1 MDAIN
6 VCLSI
11 NLCHY
16 CFLDLCIKF
25 DSFFVTFVVINTQID
40 SMRKIIPELTEEI
53 SKLTSPETVAKD
65 EAIEVSNYR
74 ELRKHIAQL
83 SYANKD
89 CILFYRG
96 QKEDYKNVKSGK
108 STFYPTLYRGERLDK
123 HELKYR
129 WEKLNIAS
137 EIFTKKLK
145 SKYPSKTYIVKRK
158 RIVQWSILQHYE
170 VTETPL
176 IDVTQSLKVACSF
189 AVLDNNNAYAYVY
202 VFALP
207 YYTNR
212 ISVNSEHY
220 LTNVRLLS
228 VAPPQALRPYYQEG
242 FLIGED
248 EFSETYTNKDEL
260 DLNNRLVAKFKFK
273 NDNVFWGKTEG
284 ALTKDELY
292 PQDDEIEA
300 LCKEVSIELFN
311 VLANKRNVEISGDYY
326 LSFMDKWID
335 IEKLLF
341 EYLGHNNSK
350 YLTPAGLIKKI
361 ADSNLRIRL
370 NRARAQRNFL
380 AHNNVK
386 KDICTKEL
394 LGKKELEELYSDLQ
408 RYFQLHNQQT

>member
-1 MDAIN
+1 
-6 VCLSI
+6 
-11 NLCHY
+11 
-16 CFLDLCIKF
+16 
-25 DSFFVTFVVINTQID
+25 
-40 SMRKIIPELTEEI
+40 MRKITPELTEEI
-53 SKLTSPETVAKD
+53 SKHTTPETVAKD
-65 EAIEVSNYR
+65 DAIEVLDYK

-89 CILFYRG
+89 SILFYRG
-96 QKEDYKNVKSGK
+96 QKDDYRNQKSGK
-108 STFYPTLYRGERLDK
+108 STFYPTMYRGDRLDK
-123 HELKYR
+123 DELKYR
-129 WEKLNIAS
+129 WEKLNKAS
-137 EIFTKKLK
+137 EIFIKKLR

-158 RIVQWSILQHYE
+158 RIVQWSVLQHYE

-189 AVLDNNNAYAYVY
+189 AMLDNDNEYAYVY

-273 NDNVFWGKTEG
+273 NTKEFWGDSEK
-284 ALTKDELY
+284 ALTREDLY
-292 PQDDEIEA
+292 PKDDEIEA
-300 LCKEVSIELFN
+300 LCKEVSNELYDVIASRRN
-311 VLANKRNVEISGDYY
+311 ANISGEQYFA
-326 LSFMDKWID
+326 FMKGWIA

-341 EYLGHNNSK
+341 EYMGRFTERQSLSS
-350 YLTPAGLIKKI
+350 AGFIKMI
-361 ADSNLRIRL
+361 NDNDLRKKL
-370 NRARAQRNFL
+370 HRARVQRNYL
-380 AHNNVK
+380 AHNVDSNTPIK
-386 KDICTKEL
+386 EFFNEEDLKDLYDDLYTYFEKN
-394 LGKKELEELYSDLQ
+394 GK
-408 RYFQLHNQQT
+408 HH

>member
-1 MDAIN
+1 
-6 VCLSI
+6 
-11 NLCHY
+11 
-16 CFLDLCIKF
+16 
-25 DSFFVTFVVINTQID
+25 
-40 SMRKIIPELTEEI
+40 MRKITPELTEEI
-53 SKLTSPETVAKD
+53 SKFTSPETVGKD

-96 QKEDYKNVKSGK
+96 QKEDYKNTKSGK
-108 STFYPTLYRGERLDK
+108 STFYPSLYRGERLDK

-137 EIFTKKLK
+137 EIFIKKLK

-189 AVLDNNNAYAYVY
+189 AVLDNDNEYAYIY
-202 VFALP
+202 AFALP

-273 NDNVFWGKTEG
+273 NNSAFWGESER
-284 ALTKDELY
+284 ALTKDDLY

-300 LCKEVSIELFN
+300 LCKEVSIELFD
-311 VLANKRNVEISGDYY
+311 VLANKRSAEISGDYY
-326 LSFMDKWID
+326 LSFMSKWIA

-341 EYLGHNNSK
+341 EYLGKNNNYK
-350 YLTPAGLIKKI
+350 HLTSAGLIKKI
-361 ADSNLRIRL
+361 TNSDLRIRL

-380 AHNNVK
+380 AHNVD
-386 KDICTKEL
+386 KDISIKEL
-394 LGKKELEELYSDLQ
+394 LSKEELEELYLDLQ
-408 RYFQLHNQQT
+408 KYFQLHY

>member
-1 MDAIN
+1 
-6 VCLSI
+6 
-11 NLCHY
+11 
-16 CFLDLCIKF
+16 
-25 DSFFVTFVVINTQID
+25 
-40 SMRKIIPELTEEI
+40 MRKITPELTEEI
-53 SKLTSPETVAKD
+53 SKHTTPETVAKD
-65 EAIEVSNYR
+65 DAIEVLDYK

-89 CILFYRG
+89 SILFYRG
-96 QKEDYKNVKSGK
+96 QKDDYRNQKSGK
-108 STFYPTLYRGERLDK
+108 STFYPTMYRGDRLDK
-123 HELKYR
+123 DELKYR
-129 WEKLNIAS
+129 WEKLNKAS
-137 EIFTKKLK
+137 EIFIKKLR

-158 RIVQWSILQHYE
+158 RIVQWSVLQHYE

-189 AVLDNNNAYAYVY
+189 AMLDNDNEYAYVY

-273 NDNVFWGKTEG
+273 NTKEFWGDSEK
-284 ALTKDELY
+284 ALTREDLY
-292 PQDDEIEA
+292 PKDDEIEA
-300 LCKEVSIELFN
+300 LCKEVSNELYDVIASRRN
-311 VLANKRNVEISGDYY
+311 ANISGDQYFA
-326 LSFMDKWID
+326 FMKGWIA

-341 EYLGHNNSK
+341 EYMERFTERQSLSS
-350 YLTPAGLIKKI
+350 AGFIKMI
-361 ADSNLRIRL
+361 DDNDLRKKL
-370 NRARAQRNFL
+370 HRARVQRNYL
-380 AHNNVK
+380 AHNVDSNTPIK
-386 KDICTKEL
+386 EFFNEEDLKEL
-394 LGKKELEELYSDLQ
+394 YDDLYTYFEKYGK
-408 RYFQLHNQQT
+408 HH

>member
-1 MDAIN
+1 
-6 VCLSI
+6 
-11 NLCHY
+11 
-16 CFLDLCIKF
+16 
-25 DSFFVTFVVINTQID
+25 
-40 SMRKIIPELTEEI
+40 MRKITPELTEEI
-53 SKLTSPETVAKD
+53 SKHTTPETVAKD
-65 EAIEVSNYR
+65 DAIEVLDYK

-89 CILFYRG
+89 SILFYRG
-96 QKEDYKNVKSGK
+96 QKDDYRNQKSGK
-108 STFYPTLYRGERLDK
+108 STFYPTMYRGDRLDK
-123 HELKYR
+123 DELKYR
-129 WEKLNIAS
+129 WEKLNKAS
-137 EIFTKKLK
+137 EIFIKKLR

-158 RIVQWSILQHYE
+158 RIVQWSVLQHYE

-189 AVLDNNNAYAYVY
+189 AMLDNDNEYAYVY

-273 NDNVFWGKTEG
+273 NTKEFWGDSEK
-284 ALTKDELY
+284 ALTREDLY
-292 PQDDEIEA
+292 PKDDEIEA
-300 LCKEVSIELFN
+300 LCKEVSNELYDVIASRRN
-311 VLANKRNVEISGDYY
+311 ANISGDQYFA
-326 LSFMDKWID
+326 FMKGWIA

-341 EYLGHNNSK
+341 EYMGRFTERQSLSS
-350 YLTPAGLIKKI
+350 AGFIKMI
-361 ADSNLRIRL
+361 DDNDLRKKL
-370 NRARAQRNFL
+370 HRARVQRNYL
-380 AHNNVK
+380 AHNVDSNTPIK
-386 KDICTKEL
+386 EFFNEEDLKDLYDDLYTYFEKN
-394 LGKKELEELYSDLQ
+394 GK
-408 RYFQLHNQQT
+408 HH

>member
-1 MDAIN
+1 
-6 VCLSI
+6 
-11 NLCHY
+11 
-16 CFLDLCIKF
+16 
-25 DSFFVTFVVINTQID
+25 
-40 SMRKIIPELTEEI
+40 MRKITPELTEEI
-53 SKLTSPETVAKD
+53 SKHTTPETVAKD
-65 EAIEVSNYR
+65 DAIEVLDYK

-89 CILFYRG
+89 SILFYRG
-96 QKEDYKNVKSGK
+96 QKDDYRNQKSGK
-108 STFYPTLYRGERLDK
+108 STFYPTMYRGDRLDK
-123 HELKYR
+123 DELKYR
-129 WEKLNIAS
+129 WEKLNKAS
-137 EIFTKKLK
+137 EIFIKKLR

-158 RIVQWSILQHYE
+158 RIVQWSVLQHYE

-189 AVLDNNNAYAYVY
+189 AMLDNDNEYAYIY

-273 NDNVFWGKTEG
+273 NTKEFWGDSEK
-284 ALTKDELY
+284 ALTREDLY
-292 PQDDEIEA
+292 PKDDEIEA
-300 LCKEVSIELFN
+300 LCKEVSNELYDVIASRRN
-311 VLANKRNVEISGDYY
+311 ANISGDQYFA
-326 LSFMDKWID
+326 FMKGWIA

-341 EYLGHNNSK
+341 EYMGRFTERQSLSS
-350 YLTPAGLIKKI
+350 AGFIKMI
-361 ADSNLRIRL
+361 DDNDLRKKL
-370 NRARAQRNFL
+370 HRARVQRNYL
-380 AHNNVK
+380 AHNVDSNTPIK
-386 KDICTKEL
+386 EFFNEEDLKDLYDDLYTYFEQY
-394 LGKKELEELYSDLQ
+394 GK
-408 RYFQLHNQQT
+408 HH

>member
-1 MDAIN
+1 
-6 VCLSI
+6 
-11 NLCHY
+11 
-16 CFLDLCIKF
+16 
-25 DSFFVTFVVINTQID
+25 
-40 SMRKIIPELTEEI
+40 MRKITPELTEEI
-53 SKLTSPETVAKD
+53 SKHTTPETVAKD
-65 EAIEVSNYR
+65 DAIEVLDYK

-96 QKEDYKNVKSGK
+96 QKDDYRNQKSGK
-108 STFYPTLYRGERLDK
+108 STFYPTMYRGDRLDK
-123 HELKYR
+123 DELKYR
-129 WEKLNIAS
+129 WEKLNKAS
-137 EIFTKKLK
+137 EIFIKKLR

-158 RIVQWSILQHYE
+158 RIVQWSVLQHYE

-189 AVLDNNNAYAYVY
+189 AMLDNDNEYAYVY

-273 NDNVFWGKTEG
+273 NTKEFWGDSEK
-284 ALTKDELY
+284 ALTREDLY
-292 PQDDEIEA
+292 PKDDEIEA
-300 LCKEVSIELFN
+300 LCKEVSNELYN
-311 VLANKRNVEISGDYY
+311 VIASRRNANISGDQYFA
-326 LSFMDKWID
+326 FMKGWIA

-341 EYLGHNNSK
+341 EYMGRFTERQSLSS
-350 YLTPAGLIKKI
+350 AGFIKMI
-361 ADSNLRIRL
+361 DDNDLRKKL
-370 NRARAQRNFL
+370 HRARVQRNYL
-380 AHNNVK
+380 AHNVDSNTPIKEFFNEEDLKDLYDDLYTYFEK
-386 KDICTKEL
+386 KAVSKI
-394 LGKKELEELYSDLQ
+394 LY
-408 RYFQLHNQQT
+408 

>member
-1 MDAIN
+1 
-6 VCLSI
+6 
-11 NLCHY
+11 
-16 CFLDLCIKF
+16 
-25 DSFFVTFVVINTQID
+25 
-40 SMRKIIPELTEEI
+40 MRKITPELTEEI
-53 SKLTSPETVAKD
+53 LKQTTPETIAKD
-65 EAIEVSNYR
+65 DAIEVLDYK

-96 QKEDYKNVKSGK
+96 QKDDYRNQKSGK
-108 STFYPTLYRGERLDK
+108 STFYPTMYRGDRLDK
-123 HELKYR
+123 DELKYR
-129 WEKLNIAS
+129 WEKLNKAS
-137 EIFTKKLK
+137 EIFIKKLR

-158 RIVQWSILQHYE
+158 RIVQWSVLQHYE

-189 AVLDNNNAYAYVY
+189 AVLDNNNEYAYLY
-202 VFALP
+202 AFALP

-273 NDNVFWGKTEG
+273 NTKEFWGDSEK
-284 ALTKDELY
+284 ALTREDLY
-292 PQDDEIEA
+292 PKDDEIEA
-300 LCKEVSIELFN
+300 ICKEVSNELYDVIASRRN
-311 VLANKRNVEISGDYY
+311 ANISGEQY
-326 LSFMDKWID
+326 LAFMKGWIA

-341 EYLGHNNSK
+341 EYMGRFTERQSLSS
-350 YLTPAGLIKKI
+350 AGFIKMI
-361 ADSNLRIRL
+361 DDNNLRKKL
-370 NRARAQRNFL
+370 HRARVQRNYL
-380 AHNNVK
+380 AHNVDSNTP
-386 KDICTKEL
+386 IKEL
-394 LGKKELEELYSDLQ
+394 YNEEDLKDLYDDLYTYFEKTVNISDISAL
-408 RYFQLHNQQT
+408 

>member
-1 MDAIN
+1 
-6 VCLSI
+6 
-11 NLCHY
+11 
-16 CFLDLCIKF
+16 
-25 DSFFVTFVVINTQID
+25 
-40 SMRKIIPELTEEI
+40 MRKITPELTEEI
-53 SKLTSPETVAKD
+53 SKHTTPETVAKD
-65 EAIEVSNYR
+65 DAIEVLDYK

-89 CILFYRG
+89 SILFYRG
-96 QKEDYKNVKSGK
+96 QKDDYRNQKSGK
-108 STFYPTLYRGERLDK
+108 STFYPTMYRGDRLDK
-123 HELKYR
+123 DELKYR
-129 WEKLNIAS
+129 WEKLNKAS
-137 EIFTKKLK
+137 EIFIKKLR

-158 RIVQWSILQHYE
+158 RIVQWSVLQHYE

-189 AVLDNNNAYAYVY
+189 AMLDNDNEYAYIY

-273 NDNVFWGKTEG
+273 NTKEFWGDSEK
-284 ALTKDELY
+284 ALTREDLY
-292 PQDDEIEA
+292 PKDDEIEA
-300 LCKEVSIELFN
+300 LCKEVSNELYDVIASRRN
-311 VLANKRNVEISGDYY
+311 ANISGDQYFA
-326 LSFMDKWID
+326 FMKGWIA

-341 EYLGHNNSK
+341 EYMGRFTERQSLSS
-350 YLTPAGLIKKI
+350 AGFIKMI
-361 ADSNLRIRL
+361 DDNDLRKKL
-370 NRARAQRNFL
+370 HRARVQRNYL
-380 AHNNVK
+380 AHNVDSNTPIK
-386 KDICTKEL
+386 EFFNEEDLKDLYDDLYTYFEKN
-394 LGKKELEELYSDLQ
+394 GK
-408 RYFQLHNQQT
+408 HH

>member
-1 MDAIN
+1 
-6 VCLSI
+6 
-11 NLCHY
+11 
-16 CFLDLCIKF
+16 
-25 DSFFVTFVVINTQID
+25 
-40 SMRKIIPELTEEI
+40 MRKITPELTEEI
-53 SKLTSPETVAKD
+53 SKHTTPETVAKD
-65 EAIEVSNYR
+65 DAIEVLDYK

-96 QKEDYKNVKSGK
+96 QKDDYRNQKSGK
-108 STFYPTLYRGERLDK
+108 STFYPTMYRGDRLDK
-123 HELKYR
+123 DELKYR
-129 WEKLNIAS
+129 WEKLNKAS
-137 EIFTKKLK
+137 EIFIKKLR

-158 RIVQWSILQHYE
+158 RIVQWSVLQHYE

-189 AVLDNNNAYAYVY
+189 AMLDNDNEYAYVY

-220 LTNVRLLS
+220 LTNVKLLS

-273 NDNVFWGKTEG
+273 NTKEFWGDSEK
-284 ALTKDELY
+284 ALTREDLY
-292 PQDDEIEA
+292 PKDDEIEA
-300 LCKEVSIELFN
+300 LCKEVSNELYD
-311 VLANKRNVEISGDYY
+311 VIASRRNSNISGDQYFA
-326 LSFMDKWID
+326 FMKGWIA

-341 EYLGHNNSK
+341 EYMGRFTERQSLSS
-350 YLTPAGLIKKI
+350 AGFIKMI
-361 ADSNLRIRL
+361 DDNDLRKKL
-370 NRARAQRNFL
+370 HRARVQRNYL
-380 AHNNVK
+380 AHNVDSNTPIKEFFNEEDLKDLYDDLYTYFEK
-386 KDICTKEL
+386 KAVSKI
-394 LGKKELEELYSDLQ
+394 LY
-408 RYFQLHNQQT
+408 

>member
-1 MDAIN
+1 
-6 VCLSI
+6 
-11 NLCHY
+11 
-16 CFLDLCIKF
+16 
-25 DSFFVTFVVINTQID
+25 
-40 SMRKIIPELTEEI
+40 MRKITPELTEEI
-53 SKLTSPETVAKD
+53 SKHTTPETVAKD
-65 EAIEVSNYR
+65 DAIEVLDYK

-89 CILFYRG
+89 SILFYRG
-96 QKEDYKNVKSGK
+96 QKDDYRNQKSGK
-108 STFYPTLYRGERLDK
+108 STFYPTMYRGDRLDK
-123 HELKYR
+123 DELKYR
-129 WEKLNIAS
+129 WEKLNKAS
-137 EIFTKKLK
+137 EIFIKKLR

-158 RIVQWSILQHYE
+158 RIVQWSVLQHYE

-189 AVLDNNNAYAYVY
+189 AMLDNDNAYAYVY

-273 NDNVFWGKTEG
+273 NTKEFWGDSEK
-284 ALTKDELY
+284 ALTREDLY
-292 PQDDEIEA
+292 PKDDEIEA
-300 LCKEVSIELFN
+300 LCKEVSNELYDVIASRRN
-311 VLANKRNVEISGDYY
+311 ANISGDQYFA
-326 LSFMDKWID
+326 FMKGWIA

-341 EYLGHNNSK
+341 EYMGRFTERQSLSS
-350 YLTPAGLIKKI
+350 AGFIKMI
-361 ADSNLRIRL
+361 DDNDLRKKL
-370 NRARAQRNFL
+370 HRARVQRNYL
-380 AHNNVK
+380 AHNVDSNTPIKEFFNEEDLKDLYDDLYTYFEK
-386 KDICTKEL
+386 KAVSKI
-394 LGKKELEELYSDLQ
+394 LY
-408 RYFQLHNQQT
+408 

>member
-1 MDAIN
+1 
-6 VCLSI
+6 
-11 NLCHY
+11 
-16 CFLDLCIKF
+16 
-25 DSFFVTFVVINTQID
+25 
-40 SMRKIIPELTEEI
+40 MRKITPELTEEI
-53 SKLTSPETVAKD
+53 SKHTTPETVAKD
-65 EAIEVSNYR
+65 DAIEVLDYK

-89 CILFYRG
+89 SILFYRG
-96 QKEDYKNVKSGK
+96 QKDDYRNQKSGK
-108 STFYPTLYRGERLDK
+108 STFYPTMYRGDRLDK
-123 HELKYR
+123 DELKYR
-129 WEKLNIAS
+129 WEKLNKAS
-137 EIFTKKLK
+137 EIFIKKLR

-158 RIVQWSILQHYE
+158 RIVQWSVLQHYE

-189 AVLDNNNAYAYVY
+189 AMLDNDNEYAYVY

-273 NDNVFWGKTEG
+273 NTKEFWGDSEK
-284 ALTKDELY
+284 ALTREDLY
-292 PQDDEIEA
+292 PKDDEIEA
-300 LCKEVSIELFN
+300 LCKEVSNELYDVIVSRRN
-311 VLANKRNVEISGDYY
+311 ANISGEQYFA
-326 LSFMDKWID
+326 FMKGWIA

-341 EYLGHNNSK
+341 EYMGRFTERQSLSS
-350 YLTPAGLIKKI
+350 AGFIKMI
-361 ADSNLRIRL
+361 DDNDLRKKL
-370 NRARAQRNFL
+370 HRARVQRNYL
-380 AHNNVK
+380 AHNVDSNTPIK
-386 KDICTKEL
+386 EFFNEEDLKDLYDDLYTYFEKY
-394 LGKKELEELYSDLQ
+394 GK
-408 RYFQLHNQQT
+408 HH

>member
-1 MDAIN
+1 
-6 VCLSI
+6 
-11 NLCHY
+11 
-16 CFLDLCIKF
+16 
-25 DSFFVTFVVINTQID
+25 
-40 SMRKIIPELTEEI
+40 MRKITPELTEEI
-53 SKLTSPETVAKD
+53 LKQTTPETIAKD
-65 EAIEVSNYR
+65 DAIEVLDYK

-96 QKEDYKNVKSGK
+96 QKDDYRNQKSGK
-108 STFYPTLYRGERLDK
+108 STFYPTMYRGDRLDK
-123 HELKYR
+123 DELKYR
-129 WEKLNIAS
+129 WEKLNKAS
-137 EIFTKKLK
+137 EIFIKKLR

-158 RIVQWSILQHYE
+158 RIVQWSVLQHYE

-189 AVLDNNNAYAYVY
+189 AVLDNNNEYAYLY
-202 VFALP
+202 AFALP

-273 NDNVFWGKTEG
+273 NTKEFWGDSEK
-284 ALTKDELY
+284 ALTREDLY
-292 PQDDEIEA
+292 PKDDEIEA
-300 LCKEVSIELFN
+300 LCKEVSNELYDVIASRRN
-311 VLANKRNVEISGDYY
+311 ANISGDQY
-326 LSFMDKWID
+326 LAFMKGWIA

-341 EYLGHNNSK
+341 EYMGRFTERQSLSS
-350 YLTPAGLIKKI
+350 AGFIKMI
-361 ADSNLRIRL
+361 DDNELRKRL
-370 NRARAQRNFL
+370 HRARVQRNYL
-380 AHNNVK
+380 AHNVDSN
-386 KDICTKEL
+386 IPIKEL
-394 LGKKELEELYSDLQ
+394 FYEEDLKDLYDDLYTYFEKNGKHQ
-408 RYFQLHNQQT
+408 